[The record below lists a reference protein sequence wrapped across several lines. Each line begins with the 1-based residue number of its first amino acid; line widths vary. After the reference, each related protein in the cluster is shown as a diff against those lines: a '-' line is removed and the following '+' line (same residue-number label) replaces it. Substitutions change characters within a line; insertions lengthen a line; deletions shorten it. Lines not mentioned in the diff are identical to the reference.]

1 MGESKKF
8 KKKSIL
14 TWGIPLTLIVVLL
27 LIRVPQ
33 LTISSGQ
40 ADAYPQNFSA
50 SAILAK
56 KIMEEV
62 AIGGTS
68 APVASRL
75 YAYPLLASYLPFQ
88 DTSLPKN
95 INLQATSLLAGAYV
109 FKEIHP
115 NPFVKNTALSLIRKG
130 ELMLTKEESK
140 ESLKWAKDYADRV
153 LNIARNDGYDQ
164 SAKTYNPPLTIGKY
178 DWRPT
183 GFDKQAPL
191 ESGWGGLKTLNQA
204 SEDCTLE
211 LPSSMG
217 VFDEQ
222 ALALGKQDDTLGNT
236 ANVIWWLAG
245 FGTPTPSGQWLNI
258 AMLAAKDHNLKP
270 EETSRLLASM
280 AVSNF
285 DTSIKTWYYKYKFKV
300 VRPQNLYIT
309 LTGQYYNLYR
319 DTPNHPSYP
328 GGHSAF
334 SASAGTIL
342 INTIGD
348 VPIRDALG
356 EDVLVPKEVRNF
368 NSVTEAIK
376 AASQSRIDAK
386 FHYPIDTTAGEQL
399 GSCIAKNIDINK
411 LIKEQKLV

>member
-1 MGESKKF
+1 MAEVKKI
-8 KKKSIL
+8 KKKSIFK
-14 TWGIPLTLIVVLL
+14 WGLPLILIAVLL
-27 LIRVPQ
+27 ISRAPQ
-33 LTISSGQ
+33 LNLNSGQ
-40 ADAYPQNFSA
+40 TDAYPQNFSA
-50 SAILAK
+50 SVILAK

-62 AIGGTS
+62 SIGGTS
-68 APVASRL
+68 APVSPRL
-75 YAYPLLASYLPFQ
+75 YAYPALASYLPFQ
-88 DTSLPKN
+88 DNNLPKN

-115 NPFVKNTALSLIRKG
+115 NPFVKNTAETLIRKG
-130 ELMLTKEESK
+130 ELMLTKEDSS
-140 ESLKWAKDYADRV
+140 ESLQYARSYADRI
-153 LNIARNDGYDQ
+153 LKIAQNDGYDQ
-164 SAKTYNPPLTIGKY
+164 SVRTYNPPATLGKY

-183 GFDKQAPL
+183 GFDKNAPL
-191 ESGWGGLKTLNQA
+191 ESDWGTLKTLNTA
-204 SEDCTLE
+204 SEECTLE
-211 LPSSMG
+211 LPTSMSI
-217 VFDEQ
+217 FDEQ

-245 FGTPTPSGQWLNI
+245 FGTPTPAGQWLNI
-258 AMLAAKDHNLKP
+258 AMLAAKDHTLNP
-270 EETSRLLASM
+270 EQTSRLLATM

-285 DTSIKTWYYKYKFKV
+285 DTSIKTWYYKYKFHV

-309 LTGQYYNLYR
+309 LTGKYYNLYR

-334 SASAGTIL
+334 SASAGTVL

-386 FHYPIDTTAGEQL
+386 FHYPIDTIAGEKL
-399 GSCIAKNIDINK
+399 GSCIAKNIDITK